1 MDVTISK
8 GSVTGAVGMV
18 GAVGK
23 VGLEMDVMEILEEVM
38 VINANLIQVC
48 TPSPCITLLLIL
60 IKNVWLFKLYIK
72 YLERGYL
79 YFIGFTVFESSC

>member
-8 GSVTGAVGMV
+8 ESVTGAAQMV

-23 VGLEMDVMEILEEVM
+23 VGLEMDVMEMLEEVM

-48 TPSPCITLLLIL
+48 PCITLLLVL
-60 IKNVWLFKLYIK
+60 IKLHIK
-72 YLERGYL
+72 YLAERGYFYL
-79 YFIGFTVFESSC
+79 ICFTFFETSS

>member
-1 MDVTISK
+1 M
-8 GSVTGAVGMV
+8 TGAAQMV

-48 TPSPCITLLLIL
+48 TSSPCIMLLLVL
-60 IKNVWLFKLYIK
+60 IIF
-72 YLERGYL
+72 G
-79 YFIGFTVFESSC
+79 

>member
-8 GSVTGAVGMV
+8 GSVTGAVQMV

-23 VGLEMDVMEILEEVM
+23 VGLEMDVMEMLEEVM

-48 TPSPCITLLLIL
+48 TSSPCIMLLLVL
-60 IKNVWLFKLYIK
+60 IRLHIK
-72 YLERGYL
+72 YLAERGYFYL
-79 YFIGFTVFESSC
+79 ICFTFF